1 MIPQHKSG
9 GGNYRPLLLPRRSI
23 PTDSGEP
30 QPIPQ
35 RDGKEW
41 RDEGERGG
49 GEKKMKKNK
58 NTPLQFR
65 RGFDTI
71 FSE

>member
-9 GGNYRPLLLPRRSI
+9 GGNDRPLLLSRRAI
-23 PTDSGEP
+23 PTDTGEP
-30 QPIPQ
+30 HHIPQ
-35 RDGKEW
+35 RDGKER
-41 RDEGERGG
+41 RDEGEKG
-49 GEKKMKKNK
+49 GEKKIKKIK

-71 FSE
+71 LAE

>member
-41 RDEGERGG
+41 RDEGEKGG
-49 GEKKMKKNK
+49 AKK
-58 NTPLQFR
+58 R
-65 RGFDTI
+65 
-71 FSE
+71 